1 MIGLFIWLFKMVEVN
16 EIIEKVVLNW
26 EKSLDLLFLEF
37 EMLFMVVLLK
47 LFCYVIVLNFDYND
61 L

>member
-1 MIGLFIWLFKMVEVN
+1 MSGLFIWLFKMVEVN